1 LASGSDDKTILL
13 SDLTNS
19 KDATKLQ
26 NPRESAATCLTFSP
40 FDDYLLVGTYNQMI
54 YLSDVATSLKTSYIH
69 MFNEN
74 STSVRDV
81 CFLNNNSFALCNS
94 DSKI

>member
-1 LASGSDDKTILL
+1 
-13 SDLTNS
+13 
-19 KDATKLQ
+19 
-26 NPRESAATCLTFSP
+26 
-40 FDDYLLVGTYNQMI
+40 
-54 YLSDVATSLKTSYIH
+54 

-94 DSKI
+94 DSKIWRFDLHQQRELNRIGCNSSPFYFCHFRMTWS